1 MHAQKLTFV
10 YNCTVCGWFERVPEI
25 PNPGWGLLLPACQP
39 ASQPSF
45 VLSFVTVKVKNC
57 SFFRKLL
64 GRKQLSW
71 VDDDVEGLI

>member
-1 MHAQKLTFV
+1 LCKIVQCADGLREFQKFQIWV
-10 YNCTVCGWFERVPEI
+10 GKVASS
-25 PNPGWGLLLPACQP
+25 ACLP

>member
-1 MHAQKLTFV
+1 V
-10 YNCTVCGWFERVPEI
+10 RGWFKRVSEI
-25 PNPGWGLLLPACQP
+25 PNPGWGLLLP